1 MNEVDQIILN
11 FDPSS
16 LLGLNIILGI
26 IMFGVSLDLKVDDFK
41 RVFHHPKGP
50 LIGLAAQFVLLPAF
64 TYLLTLV
71 INPAPS
77 IALGM
82 IMVSSCPGG
91 NMSNFFTNYAK
102 GNTALSVSMTS
113 ISTVMAIIM
122 TPLNISIWGNANPH
136 TRSLLHQINLS
147 PLDMLL
153 TIFLILGIPMVL
165 GMWLSAKRPGLA
177 KKLRMPFKYAS
188 LIFFFSF
195 IIIAFSANVDNFLK
209 YIKYVMYIV
218 VIHNLTALALG
229 YFSAKAG
236 KLPEKDQRA
245 ITFEV
250 GIQNSGLALVLI
262 FDFFNGL
269 GGMALIA
276 AWWGIWHIIA
286 GLILGTF
293 WSKKETKTIEQ
304 EIL

>member
-1 MNEVDQIILN
+1 MNEVDQIVLN
-11 FDPSS
+11 FDPNS
-16 LLGLNIILGI
+16 LLGLNIILAI
-26 IMFGVSLDLKVDDFK
+26 IMFGVSLDLKTDDFK
-41 RVFHHPKGP
+41 RVFRQPKGP
-50 LIGLAAQFVLLPAF
+50 IIGLVAQFILLPAF
-64 TYLLTLV
+64 TYLLTMI

-91 NMSNFFTNYAK
+91 NMSNFFTHFAK

-122 TPLNISIWGNANPH
+122 TPLNIQIWGNANPH
-136 TRSLLHQINLS
+136 TRSLLHQIDLN
-147 PLDMLL
+147 PLDMLI
-153 TIFLILGIPMVL
+153 TILLILGIPLVL
-165 GMWLSAKRPGLA
+165 GMWLSTKKPKLA
-177 KKLRMPFKYAS
+177 EKLKKPFRFAS
-188 LIFFFSF
+188 LLFFFSF
-195 IIIAFSANVDNFLK
+195 IFIAFSANIDNFLK

-229 YFSAKAG
+229 YFSARAG
-236 KLPEKDQRA
+236 KLPKRDQRA

-250 GIQNSGLALVLI
+250 GIQNSGLALILI

-276 AWWGIWHIIA
+276 AWWGIWHIVA

-293 WSKKETKTIEQ
+293 WSKKKIVEVKTKA
-304 EIL
+304 